1 MMARTQTMG
10 AAILGAWLA
19 ATLLIWFVAADSFST
34 VDRVLQSSDSRF
46 IESTRT
52 ISRDQTRSVLR
63 YLASEINRNC
73 FRAYG
78 WSQVVLGALLLLLL
92 LRQTP
97 RDATA
102 LVIAGAL
109 LGLVLAL
116 SLIVTPEIVRLGRS
130 LDFVPRDPAPPGMAR
145 FRTLH
150 AMFTALDGVKFMA
163 GLALL
168 VRWVAKG

>member
-1 MMARTQTMG
+1 MARTQTTG

-19 ATLLIWFVAADSFST
+19 ATFLMWFVAAGSFST
-34 VDRVLQSSDSRF
+34 VDRVLRASDSRF
-46 IESTRT
+46 NESTRSM
-52 ISRDQTRSVLR
+52 SRDQTRSVLR

-78 WSQVVLGALLLLLL
+78 WSQVVLGALLLFLL

-102 LVIAGAL
+102 LVITAAL

-116 SLIVTPEIVRLGRS
+116 TLIVTPEIVSLGRS

-145 FRTLH
+145 FRMLH
-150 AMFTALDGVKFMA
+150 ATFTALDGVKFMA

>member
-1 MMARTQTMG
+1 MARTQTMG

-19 ATLLIWFVAADSFST
+19 ATLLMWFVAAGSFST
-34 VDRVLQSSDSRF
+34 VERVLRASDSRF
-46 IESTRT
+46 NESTRLM
-52 ISRDQTRSVLR
+52 SRDQTRSLLR
-63 YLASEINRNC
+63 YFASEINRNC

-78 WSQVVLGALLLLLL
+78 WGQVVLGGLLLFLL

-102 LVIAGAL
+102 LVIAAAL
-109 LGLVLAL
+109 LGLVLVL
-116 SLIVTPEIVRLGRS
+116 TLIVTPEIVRLGRS
-130 LDFVPRDPAPPGMAR
+130 LDFLPRDPAPPGMGR

-150 AMFTALDGVKFMA
+150 AAFTALDGVKFMA

-168 VRWVAKG
+168 VRWVAKS